1 MRAAQIG
8 FTYLGVLILVAIMGV
23 LLSLAGRVWHTE
35 SVREREAQL
44 LFVGDQYRQAIRRY
58 AEATPAG
65 AARYPRALSD
75 LLLDARR
82 PEIERYLRRLYPDPI
97 TGSSEWGLVKAPDG
111 GIAGVYS
118 LSDAKP
124 LKQANFP
131 TADAAFDASGTYSDW
146 QFVYAPNSGAVATPA
161 RPASN

>member
-1 MRAAQIG
+1 MRTAQRG
-8 FTYLGVLILVAIMGV
+8 FTYIGVLILVAIMGV

-35 SVREREAQL
+35 AVRAREAQL
-44 LFVGDQYRQAIRRY
+44 LFVGDQYREAIRRY

-75 LLLDARR
+75 LLLDARK
-82 PEIERYLRRLYPDPI
+82 PEVERYLRRLYADPI

-118 LSDAKP
+118 LSESKP
-124 LKQANFP
+124 FKQANFP
-131 TADAAFDASGTYSDW
+131 ASDAAFDGSEKYSDW
-146 QFVYAPNSGAVATPA
+146 RFVYAPFSGAVAM
-161 RPASN
+161 PASPPSK

>member
-1 MRAAQIG
+1 MRTAQRG
-8 FTYLGVLILVAIMGV
+8 FTYIGVLILVAIMGV

-35 SVREREAQL
+35 AVRGREAQL
-44 LFVGDQYRQAIRRY
+44 LFVGDQYREAIRRY

-75 LLLDARR
+75 LLLDARK
-82 PEIERYLRRLYPDPI
+82 PEVERYLRRLYADPI
-97 TGSSEWGLVKAPDG
+97 TGGSEWGLVKAPDG

-131 TADAAFDASGTYSDW
+131 PADAAFEGSGKYADW
-146 QFVYAPNSGAVATPA
+146 QFVYAPISGTAATPA